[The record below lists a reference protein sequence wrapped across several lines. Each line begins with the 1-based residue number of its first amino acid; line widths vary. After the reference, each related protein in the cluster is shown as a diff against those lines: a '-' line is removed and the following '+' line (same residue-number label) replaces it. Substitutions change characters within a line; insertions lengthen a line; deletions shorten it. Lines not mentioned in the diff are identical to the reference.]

1 MKILVAD
8 DEKNIRDT
16 IVDFLKLEGIDAYPA
31 ENGLSARRMLET
43 EVFKA
48 AVIDLKMPHIDGLSL
63 LKWIQEEGPAIP
75 VIMISAYGD
84 IKDAVEA
91 MKIGARD
98 YIVKPFDP
106 EELIIRLKRIIEN
119 QELKDRVELDKL

>member
-1 MKILVAD
+1 
-8 DEKNIRDT
+8 
-16 IVDFLKLEGIDAYPA
+16 
-31 ENGLSARRMLET
+31 MLET

-48 AVIDLKMPHIDGLSL
+48 AVIDLRMPHIDGLSL

-106 EELIIRLKRIIEN
+106 EELIIRIKRIIEN
-119 QELKDRVELDKL
+119 RELKDRIELGKQEGSEFEDWIGESPPLIEIKNLLRKSRRPIQPCS